1 MCGIYTYS
9 ARFCAIRTPL
19 RPLPKGLE
27 ARGPVGKKKTNPKGS
42 FTTKGPN
49 WVHSL
54 DGHDK
59 PMGYQ
64 NRTFPLAVY
73 GCIDTA
79 SRKLLWLR
87 IWVTNSDP
95 KVIGRWSNSPY
106 IYKNKNWN
114 GLSCPTTHLYF
125 LINIVR
131 FLSVKRFPTGVK
143 PSKSTAQKKKKE
155 RQEKQQIGETKQ
167 YFAFC
172 TYSKLESYF

>member
-1 MCGIYTYS
+1 MQLRFSYVIMCGIYTY
-9 ARFCAIRTPL
+9 FCVVL
-19 RPLPKGLE
+19 RYSYPPYAPLPKGLE

-59 PMGYQ
+59 LMGYQ
-64 NRTFPLAVY
+64 NSTFPLAVY

-95 KVIGRWSNSPY
+95 KVIGRWSNM
-106 IYKNKNWN
+106 
-114 GLSCPTTHLYF
+114 
-125 LINIVR
+125 V
-131 FLSVKRFPTGVK
+131 
-143 PSKSTAQKKKKE
+143 E
-155 RQEKQQIGETKQ
+155 
-167 YFAFC
+167 
-172 TYSKLESYF
+172 